1 MLHFEIWRMDS
12 VDEHDGIG
20 FAIGQEIFE
29 QVDQLENFLDRGEN
43 LSLDIDTPH
52 HDDEVIEFIKENARL
67 IVDMS
72 KIMPELEEKSAQFG
86 YGVLCPFFFYNYS
99 WTQFRILFLFTPT
112 NRKQVQDMV
121 NVCKSKNI
129 KVSLYLH
136 FIPLILY
143 RTLIVVIL

>member
-12 VDEHDGIG
+12 FNEHDGIG
-20 FAIGQEIFE
+20 FSIGQEILE
-29 QVDQLENFLDRGEN
+29 QVDKLQNFLDTG
-43 LSLDIDTPH
+43 SLDIDIDTLQ
-52 HDDEVIEFIKENARL
+52 HDDEVIEFIKENVRL

-72 KIMPELEEKSAQFG
+72 KKLPELQEKLAQFG
-86 YGVLCPFFFYNYS
+86 DEIPYLFFFYNYS
-99 WTQFRILFLFTPT
+99 WTQFRILYRFIPT
-112 NRKQVQDMV
+112 TRKEIQDMV
-121 NVCKSKNI
+121 KVCKSLNI

>member
-1 MLHFEIWRMDS
+1 MDS
-12 VDEHDGIG
+12 IDEHDGIG

-72 KIMPELEEKSAQFG
+72 KKMPELEEKSAQFG

-99 WTQFRILFLFTPT
+99 WTLFRILFRFTPT

-121 NVCKSKNI
+121 KVCKSKNM
-129 KVSLYLH
+129 KVSLY
-136 FIPLILY
+136 LY